1 MLYPRFDAPI
11 VPQHEDGAMPPTIG
25 SIASTTRSATAST
38 SGSST
43 LFRVSNFPTNSEE
56 SPMPKRILISSLIG
70 AVALGGVAA
79 GGIALASAPTPTE
92 LTLENGSARYAAPS
106 DGGAGS
112 FTYTVDASDDSGIRD
127 LKVLLWPASSK
138 LDPTAAELRRVESA
152 KCHSGSDRT
161 TRCTYTLKV
170 TKREAAEV
178 AKGTWYV
185 SVLATAKDG
194 DTTYVPRAATFD
206 VTH

>member
-1 MLYPRFDAPI
+1 
-11 VPQHEDGAMPPTIG
+11 
-25 SIASTTRSATAST
+25 
-38 SGSST
+38 
-43 LFRVSNFPTNSEE
+43 
-56 SPMPKRILISSLIG
+56 MPKRILVSSLIG

-79 GGIALASAPTPTE
+79 GGIALASAPTE
-92 LTLENGSARYAAPS
+92 LTLQNGSARYVAPS

-127 LKVLLWPASSK
+127 LKVLTWPASSE
-138 LDPTAAELRRVESA
+138 LGPTAAELRWVESA
-152 KCHSGSDRT
+152 KCHSGSDET

-170 TKREAAEV
+170 TKREAAGV

-185 SVLATAKDG
+185 SVLATAEDG
-194 DTTYVPRAATFD
+194 DTSYVPRAATFD